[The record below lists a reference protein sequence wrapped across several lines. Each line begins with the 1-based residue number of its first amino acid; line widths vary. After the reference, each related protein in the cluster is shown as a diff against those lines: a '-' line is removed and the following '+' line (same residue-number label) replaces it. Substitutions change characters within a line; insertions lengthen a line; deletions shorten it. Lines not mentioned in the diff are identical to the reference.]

1 MMVNLRRLDTNG
13 DGFIDEE
20 ELGKLAD
27 RFYRS
32 ASQARFPATLQR
44 LIFSSM

>member
-1 MMVNLRRLDTNG
+1 MKASLRRLDTNG

-44 LIFSSM
+44 FNFASM